1 MNRLLFF
8 LLLFSFSVANAQEVM
23 TPELLWKL
31 GRVSAMGISK
41 DKKWVVY
48 SVSTPN
54 VETNKSSRKT
64 YRVPVTGGTAE
75 IITHLDSLL
84 ANKNIS
90 ADGKYLIS
98 NLSLCWGL

>member
-41 DKKWVVY
+41 DKKVG
-48 SVSTPN
+48 SVQ
-54 VETNKSSRKT
+54 RKHAKC
-64 YRVPVTGGTAE
+64 R
-75 IITHLDSLL
+75 
-84 ANKNIS
+84 NQQK
-90 ADGKYLIS
+90 
-98 NLSLCWGL
+98 